1 MLWGINVD
9 VNSDLLATCFNPCT
23 VMNYVFVI
31 HHITKAELFNSFNRN
46 NNRPDEAEDVQH
58 GSDHSLDS
66 DDNGPFARPSH
77 MVQNYIYW

>member
-1 MLWGINVD
+1 MLYGSRKGIN
-9 VNSDLLATCFNPCT
+9 N
-23 VMNYVFVI
+23 VMNYMFVI

-66 DDNGPFARPSH
+66 DDNLSS
-77 MVQNYIYW
+77 